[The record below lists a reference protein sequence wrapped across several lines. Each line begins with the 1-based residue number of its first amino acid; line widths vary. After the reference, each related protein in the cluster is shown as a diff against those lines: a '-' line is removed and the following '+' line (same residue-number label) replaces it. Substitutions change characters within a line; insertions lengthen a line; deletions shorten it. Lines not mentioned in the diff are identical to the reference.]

1 MAMINR
7 FSNLINHNRLAA
19 KISQVL
25 CSSQNPLSLD
35 RLKSIW
41 VASEISGSLAV
52 VVDRV
57 SASDWKTEIWE
68 LDESSDNTD
77 LLSGPVARIIEII
90 QLAAFTMGPK
100 AKLRDSA

>member
-1 MAMINR
+1 MHPWHCESGMR
-7 FSNLINHNRLAA
+7 KKDVKTHF
-19 KISQVL
+19 
-25 CSSQNPLSLD
+25 